1 MRRRKGFIGMRVG
14 VEVGGTFTDL
24 VAISG
29 DGIRVLKVP
38 STPRNPDEG
47 AFNALVESRLPL
59 DAIDDLAHGST
70 VATNAV
76 LERKGF
82 PTAFVTTEG
91 FRDILALQRHG
102 RSRIYDL
109 EYRKP
114 EPVVDRASSFEVRE
128 RILADGSVLVPLD
141 EAVVERELVPRLRD
155 GAFQAVAICLLNGYV
170 NPAHERA
177 LKAAIKR
184 HLPELHVT
192 VSSDVTR
199 EFREYERAS
208 TTTLSAYVQPV
219 MDRYIQRFAER
230 LDRSGFRGRFSVMQ
244 SNGGRLPGAAMR
256 ENAVTAL
263 LSGPAAGVMG
273 AARQVARSDYRNL
286 VTLDIGGTSTD
297 VCVVTDGRPQ
307 LTNEFA
313 IDGLPV
319 RIPVLDINTVGA
331 GGGSLIWVD
340 EGGMLR
346 VGPHS
351 AGADPG
357 PACYGRGGTQPTITD
372 AHLVRQTIRPEAFL
386 GGRMPID
393 AAAAHRA
400 LEPIARHFG
409 MSVEEAADSA
419 VQLANANIVRAIQLI
434 STERGHDP
442 RDYVLVPYGG
452 AGPLHAAAVA
462 QDLGIATIVVPPNSG
477 VISAYGL
484 LASDF
489 VQFESLTRRALVD
502 EDAPAIVRAV
512 HGEMRERALARAGA
526 MGLSGDVRLGFVAD
540 MRFVGQAF
548 EVPVELGDEDLADL
562 TAERL
567 RRLFGEAHQRV
578 YFFGAALDKAVEIV
592 SFRMGLTAP
601 LEDLPVLSESAEFS
615 VPEQEI
621 ELFDARM
628 LQRGR
633 LMSRSALA
641 PGEPVPGPA
650 LLEDPTST
658 LLVPVGWTAQR
669 DGSDNII
676 LRWTDDDA

>member
-1 MRRRKGFIGMRVG
+1 MRVG

-24 VAISG
+24 VAISAE
-29 DGIRVLKVP
+29 GIRVLKVP

-47 AFNALVESRLPL
+47 AFNALVESRLAL
-59 DAIDDLAHGST
+59 GEIDDLAHGST

-76 LERKGF
+76 LERKGY
-82 PTAFVTTEG
+82 PTAFITTEG

-128 RILADGSVLVPLD
+128 RILADGSVLVALD
-141 EAVVERELVPRLRD
+141 EASIEKELVTRLRS
-155 GAFQAVAICLLNGYV
+155 GAFQAIAICLLNGYV
-170 NPAHERA
+170 NPAHEQA
-177 LKAAIKR
+177 LKRLIKR

-199 EFREYERAS
+199 EFREFERAS

-230 LDRSGFRGRFSVMQ
+230 LDQNGFKGRFSVMQ

-256 ENAVTAL
+256 ENAITAL

-273 AARQVARSDYRNL
+273 AARQAARSNYRNL
-286 VTLDIGGTSTD
+286 ITLDIGGTSTD
-297 VCVVTDGRPQ
+297 VCVVTDGKPQ
-307 LTNEFA
+307 LTNEFS

-331 GGGSLIWVD
+331 GGGSIIWVD

-357 PACYGRGGTQPTITD
+357 PVCYGRGGTQPTITD

-386 GGRMPID
+386 GGRMTID
-393 AAAAHRA
+393 GTAARAA

-442 RDYVLVPYGG
+442 RDYVLVPFGG

-462 QDLGIATIVVPPNSG
+462 QDLGIRTIVVPPNSG

-489 VQFESLTRRALVD
+489 VQFESMTRRALVD
-502 EDAPAIVRAV
+502 DRAPAIVRSF
-512 HGEMRERALARAGA
+512 HDEMRERALRRAKG
-526 MGLSGDVRLGFVAD
+526 MGLSGEFRVSFVAD

-548 EVPVELGDEDLADL
+548 EVPVELGEDDLACL

-567 RRLFGEAHQRV
+567 HRLFGEAHQRV
-578 YFFGAALDKAVEIV
+578 YFFGAALDKQVEIV

-601 LEDLPVLSESAEFS
+601 LDVLPVLTESAEFA
-615 VPEQEI
+615 VPEQDI
-621 ELFDARM
+621 EMFNSRS

-633 LMSRSALA
+633 LMSRSALEA
-641 PGEPVPGPA
+641 GRQIPGPA

-658 LLVPVGWTAQR
+658 LLVPARWTAER
-669 DGSDNII
+669 DRSDNMI
-676 LRWTDDDA
+676 LHWMDDDA